1 VAFDPCLLR
10 ACEFVAQ
17 EQPCRFLDVDG
28 QWQQLTVPV
37 SGLAFSWCQVPL
49 VYRLADSASASLTVI
64 WSNGERQL
72 LPTLV
77 LPGLIA
83 DELFIRSGRIRQ
95 LELVL
100 NQQLLFCH

>member
-1 VAFDPCLLR
+1 MPA
-10 ACEFVAQ
+10 A
-17 EQPCRFLDVDG
+17 
-28 QWQQLTVPV
+28 
-37 SGLAFSWCQVPL
+37 GLAFSWCQVPL
-49 VYRLADSASASLTVI
+49 VYRLDDSAGASLTII

-77 LPGLIA
+77 LPQLIA

-100 NQQLLFCH
+100 NQKLLFCH